1 MDELALGRVAGRVSP
16 HDDAEAERAFEQC
29 LAESATLAF
38 RVAYG
43 VLRHRQDAEDVAQE
57 AMVQAYRRFV
67 TLRDRGRFRAWLVRI
82 AWRTAL
88 NRRRHDGRRNVREQA
103 ALDIPPVPTVED
115 LAISRDFQEHLW
127 REIDG
132 LPDRL
137 RRVLT
142 LAAMEGF
149 ELAEVA
155 ELLELPEGTVKSRL
169 HQARKVLTERLQWIV
184 TGTKRS

>member
-1 MDELALGRVAGRVSP
+1 MDELALGRPAARVSP
-16 HDDAEAERAFEQC
+16 DDDVERAFEQC

-57 AMVQAYRRFV
+57 TMAQAYRRFA

-82 AWRTAL
+82 AWRNAL
-88 NRRRHDGRRNVREQA
+88 NRRRSDGRRGVRELA
-103 ALDIPPVPTVED
+103 AVAARPAPTVEE
-115 LAISRDFQEHLW
+115 LVISREFQAHLW

-137 RRVLT
+137 RRVVT

-149 ELAEVA
+149 ALGDVA
-155 ELLELPEGTVKSRL
+155 LLLELPEGTVKSRL
-169 HQARKVLTERLQWIV
+169 HQARKVLTERLRWIV
-184 TGTKRS
+184 SGTKRS